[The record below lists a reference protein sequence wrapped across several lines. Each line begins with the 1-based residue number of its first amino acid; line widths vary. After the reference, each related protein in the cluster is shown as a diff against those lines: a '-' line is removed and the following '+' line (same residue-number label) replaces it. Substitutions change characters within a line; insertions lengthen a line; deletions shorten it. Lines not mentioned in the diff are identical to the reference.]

1 MDSTTL
7 QTYATDP
14 TRFVSDVFQG
24 TGRPLT
30 AYQQEFVESLAPSLL
45 SLKAKQGA
53 PVRRWWCEWTKG
65 TGKDTILSAVV
76 LWLVAFCPWAMFG
89 QVGAVDQNQADELRK
104 ALLDFTRA
112 FRWLSQLVTVQAP
125 RIVNSRPDGTAEIVP
140 ADRPGSHGARPDL
153 LILNELCHQ
162 PSEEFAS
169 NMADNAAKVDRNLNI
184 IAT

>member
-45 SLKAKQGA
+45 ALKAKAVA
-53 PVRRWWCEWTKG
+53 PVRRWWVEQTKG
-65 TGKDTILSAVV
+65 SGKDTILAAVV
-76 LWLVAFCPWAMFG
+76 LWAVAFIPWPVFG
-89 QVGAVDQNQADELRK
+89 QVGAVDQGQADELRK

-112 FRWLSQLVTVQAP
+112 FGWVSQLVTVHATKITNG
-125 RIVNSRPDGTAEIVP
+125 RTDTTVEIVA
-140 ADRPGSHGARPDL
+140 ADRPGSH
-153 LILNELCHQ
+153 
-162 PSEEFAS
+162 
-169 NMADNAAKVDRNLNI
+169 
-184 IAT
+184 